1 MRVCYTLFV
10 ARPLRIE
17 FPGALY
23 HVTSRG
29 DRQEPIY
36 EDDEDRRTHLGIL
49 GAVVERYGWLCY
61 AYCLMGNHYHLVIET
76 SEGNLSKGMR
86 HLNGVYTQAWNRRH
100 RKVGHLFQGRYKAIL
115 IDKDSYWLEVSR
127 YVVVNPVRAGM
138 VKEPD
143 SWPWSSYKA
152 TVGAVSAPEWLQVE
166 RLLAQFGQ
174 KWEIVRRRYKE
185 FVEEGTGQ
193 QNLWSELKRQIY
205 LGDERFVERTQA
217 RLDVE
222 QANDVNIPKAQ
233 RRGAAP
239 TLKLIETRYGD
250 RSRAIVAAYETGEYS
265 YQQIGKYFGMHFT
278 TVGRIVRAARE
289 VRGNRPA

>member
-1 MRVCYTLFV
+1 MRLCYRLSV

-152 TVGAVSAPEWLQVE
+152 TVGAVSAPEWLKVE

-174 KWEIVRRRYKE
+174 NREIVRRRYKE

-250 RSRAIVAAYETGEYS
+250 RNRAIVAAHETGEYS

-278 TVGRIVRAARE
+278 TVGRIVRSARK
-289 VRGNRPA
+289 V